1 MSISALSKIMLLI
14 ACLLS
19 SPAIAQHDDAP
30 APGSQARPDSE
41 SPTDTGS
48 EEAEL
53 SEDNYRRYME
63 LKGHEID
70 RSSLPTAAYIKPKTL
85 EKLQNL
91 PESSQKHLRNQLRDI
106 ILQGDRWSPEDKE
119 AEYPYT
125 PSEAAINNPQ
135 LQKQEGEAWLEL
147 VDEYHQREADIYAH
161 SASSQAATMSSQG
174 GSEVSS
180 QGMGSNSENQGDDT
194 GNSQSGR
201 SGASN
206 GSRSSQ
212 ALDAGEASV
221 FGASSSEAAAEIS
234 TSGVSQN
241 ALEFLLKSGAAN
253 ESREADSDM
262 DTEGEGAQP
271 LEFVAISRDTLSIK
285 DLSNARG
292 VIVRVPVDPSASSE
306 RDEEASRG
314 VEEKEKEPEDPEGE

>member
-1 MSISALSKIMLLI
+1 MSISALSKIMLLLI
-14 ACLLS
+14 ACVLS

-30 APGSQARPDSE
+30 APGSQAGPDTE
-41 SPTDTGS
+41 LPTDTGS

-70 RSSLPTAAYIKPKTL
+70 RSILPTAAYIKPKTL

-135 LQKQEGEAWLEL
+135 LQRHEGEAWLEL

-161 SASSQAATMSSQG
+161 STRSQAATMSSQG

-180 QGMGSNSENQGDDT
+180 QGMGSNSANQGDDS
-194 GNSQSGR
+194 GHSQSGR

-212 ALDAGEASV
+212 ALDAVEASV
-221 FGASSSEAAAEIS
+221 FGTSSSEAATEIS

-241 ALEFLLKSGAAN
+241 ALEFLLKSGAGN

-262 DTEGEGAQP
+262 DTESAQP
-271 LEFVAISRDTLSIK
+271 LEFVAISGDTLSIK

-292 VIVRVPVDPSASSE
+292 VIVTAPVDPSASSE
-306 RDEEASRG
+306 KDEEASRG

>member
-1 MSISALSKIMLLI
+1 MSISALSKIMLLLI
-14 ACLLS
+14 ACVLS

-30 APGSQARPDSE
+30 APGSQADPDTE
-41 SPTDTGS
+41 LPTDTGS

-70 RSSLPTAAYIKPKTL
+70 RSILPTAAYIKPKTL

-135 LQKQEGEAWLEL
+135 LQRQEGEAWLEL

-161 SASSQAATMSSQG
+161 STRSQAATMSSQG

-180 QGMGSNSENQGDDT
+180 QGMGSNSANQGDDS
-194 GNSQSGR
+194 GHSQSGR

-212 ALDAGEASV
+212 ALDAVEASV

-241 ALEFLLKSGAAN
+241 ALEFLLKSGAGN
-253 ESREADSDM
+253 ESRDVDSDM
-262 DTEGEGAQP
+262 DAESTQP

-292 VIVRVPVDPSASSE
+292 VIVRAPVDPSASNE
-306 RDEEASRG
+306 KDEEVSRG
-314 VEEKEKEPEDPEGE
+314 VEEKAKEPEDPEGE

>member
-1 MSISALSKIMLLI
+1 MLLI
-14 ACLLS
+14 ACVFS

-30 APGSQARPDSE
+30 APGSQAGPDSE

-91 PESSQKHLRNQLRDI
+91 PETSQKHLRNQLRDI

-135 LQKQEGEAWLEL
+135 LQRHEGEAWLEL

-161 SASSQAATMSSQG
+161 SARSQAATMSSQG
-174 GSEVSS
+174 VSEVSS
-180 QGMGSNSENQGDDT
+180 QGMGSNSENQGDDS
-194 GNSQSGR
+194 GHSQSGR

-206 GSRSSQ
+206 GSRSSR

-221 FGASSSEAAAEIS
+221 FGAGSSEAAEIS

-253 ESREADSDM
+253 ESPEADSDM
-262 DTEGEGAQP
+262 DTEGAQP
-271 LEFVAISRDTLSIK
+271 LEFVTISRDTLSIK

-292 VIVRVPVDPSASSE
+292 VIVRATVDPSASSE